1 MSGRIK
7 QNPADIELD
16 IELDAE
22 DRAAIRAFLQRCEV
36 RLSTIHRVAT
46 ALLSGAGL
54 LVLLPAVE
62 RDSVVVVLRSLLT
75 GRTDLAHLLLVV
87 AVAAS
92 LAVPFTAL
100 WLVVRDLTQFYF
112 HSNHIRRGDA
122 EAFVPR
128 FTLTGLQLPRGEIH
142 PEASVALDE
151 LRRTPEAVEILVP
164 SNDAARRRIDT
175 QIAAYGGLGIDATEG
190 DIGRASAL
198 FELAASRER
207 GLLEEVTK
215 VEHGMTRHIL
225 RMQVIVLR
233 YAKALLALLATAF
246 SAFASAAVVGDKAT
260 LAPGDEV
267 WLAAILLAWAPLA
280 IASVTSP
287 VRWLERQL
295 RSEGAT
301 HTAVTAD
308 PELTKVEQVTVRL
321 ALAGYAAAAG
331 AMALVLTQT
340 GLTATGRALGVVAA
354 ASASIGLIVSLR
366 SWGGRP
372 RLLHLLRPPIRS

>member
-1 MSGRIK
+1 MKGLID
-7 QNPADIELD
+7 QTPDDVELN
-16 IELDAE
+16 AE
-22 DRAAIRAFLQRCEV
+22 DRDAIRAFLQRCEV

-54 LVLLPAVE
+54 MVLLPAVE
-62 RDSVVVVLRSLLT
+62 RDSVVVVLRALLS
-75 GRTDLAHLLLVV
+75 GPGDAAHLLLVV

-112 HSNHIRRGDA
+112 HANHIRRG
-122 EAFVPR
+122 EGKAFAPR
-128 FTLTGLQLPRGEIH
+128 FTLTGLQLPRGELS
-142 PEASVALDE
+142 PEGAVVLEE
-151 LRRTPEAVEILVP
+151 LRRSPQAVEILVP
-164 SNDAARRRIDT
+164 RNDAARRRIDA

-190 DIGRASAL
+190 DIGRAAAL
-198 FELAASRER
+198 FELAASRDR
-207 GLLEEVTK
+207 SLLEEVTK
-215 VEHGMTRHIL
+215 VEHGLARHLL

-246 SAFASAAVVGDKAT
+246 SAFASAGVVADKAT

-267 WLAAILLAWAPLA
+267 WLAAILLVWAPLA
-280 IASVTSP
+280 IVAVTSP

-308 PELTKVEQVTVRL
+308 PELTRVEQVTVRL
-321 ALAGYAAAAG
+321 ALVGYAAAAG

-340 GLTATGRALGVVAA
+340 GLTTTGRTFGAVAGAA
-354 ASASIGLIVSLR
+354 ASAGLIISLR

-372 RLLHLLRPPIRS
+372 PLLHLLRSPN

>member
-1 MSGRIK
+1 MKGRVD
-7 QNPADIELD
+7 QTPDDVELN
-16 IELDAE
+16 AE
-22 DRAAIRAFLQRCEV
+22 DRDAIRAFLQRCEV

-54 LVLLPAVE
+54 MVLLPAVE
-62 RDSVVVVLRSLLT
+62 RDSVVVVLRALFT
-75 GRTDLAHLLLVV
+75 GKPDVAHLLLVV

-112 HSNHIRRGDA
+112 HANHIRRGNA
-122 EAFVPR
+122 EAFAPR
-128 FTLTGLQLPRGEIH
+128 FTLTGLQLPRGELS
-142 PEASVALDE
+142 PESAGVLEE
-151 LRRTPEAVEILVP
+151 LRRSPQAVEILVP
-164 SNDAARRRIDT
+164 RNDAARRRIDT
-175 QIAAYGGLGIDATEG
+175 QIAAYGGLGIDAAEG
-190 DIGRASAL
+190 DIGRAAAL
-198 FELAASRER
+198 FELAASRDR
-207 GLLEEVTK
+207 SLLEEVTK
-215 VEHGMTRHIL
+215 VEHGLARHLL

-246 SAFASAAVVGDKAT
+246 SAFASAAVVADKTT

-267 WLAAILLAWAPLA
+267 WLAAILLGWAPLA
-280 IASVTSP
+280 VVAVTSP

-308 PELTKVEQVTVRL
+308 PELTKVERVTVRL
-321 ALAGYAAAAG
+321 ALAGYVAAAG
-331 AMALVLTQT
+331 AMVLVLTQT
-340 GLTATGRALGVVAA
+340 ELTTTSRTLGAAAAVA
-354 ASASIGLIVSLR
+354 ASAGLIVSLR

-372 RLLHLLRPPIRS
+372 PLLHLLRSPN